1 MNISEQKIREITIE
15 VLKEFGDNISPEK
28 LREEVY
34 RRIQHQLEK
43 PSLTRNSMDSGR
55 VIITSY
61 GINKPGVVSKIS
73 TILAENNCD
82 IQDITQ
88 KILQE
93 FFTMIM
99 IVDISASP
107 LSFKELHDLLARAAE
122 EMNIKI
128 MIQHEDVF
136 RSMHRI

>member
-1 MNISEQKIREITIE
+1 LSESKIREITIE
-15 VLKEFGDNISPEK
+15 VIKELGDDALPEK
-28 LREEVY
+28 IRENVY
-34 RRIQHQLEK
+34 RKVEALMNNGNFTHEQ
-43 PSLTRNSMDSGR
+43 MDSGR

-61 GINKPGVVSKIS
+61 GFNQPGVVSKIS
-73 TILAENNCD
+73 SILAENDCD

-99 IVDISASP
+99 IVDISNTKKT
-107 LSFKELHDLLARAAE
+107 FKEISDQLDMAAE

-128 MIQHEDVF
+128 FIQHEDVF
-136 RSMHRI
+136 RYMHRL

>member
-34 RRIQHQLEK
+34 RRIQQQFER
-43 PSLTRNSMDSGR
+43 PSTVQNSQDSGR

-122 EMNIKI
+122 ELNIKI

>member
-1 MNISEQKIREITIE
+1 LNISEQKIRELTIE
-15 VLKEFGDNISPEK
+15 VLREFGDNISPEK

-34 RRIQHQLEK
+34 RRIQSMMEK
-43 PSLTRNSMDSGR
+43 PSVTHNSMDSGR

-73 TILAENNCD
+73 TILAESNCD

-107 LSFKELHDLLARAAE
+107 LSFKELHDLLAKAADE
-122 EMNIKI
+122 LNIKI
-128 MIQHEDVF
+128 MIQHEEVF

>member
-1 MNISEQKIREITIE
+1 MNVSEQKIREITIE

-34 RRIQHQLEK
+34 KRVQSFKEK
-43 PSLTRNSMDSGR
+43 PSVSQNSMDSGR

-73 TILAENNCD
+73 TILAQNNCD

-99 IVDISASP
+99 IVDISQSP
-107 LSFKELHDLLARAAE
+107 LSFKELHDLLASAAE

>member
-1 MNISEQKIREITIE
+1 MNISEQKIRELTIE
-15 VLKEFGDNISPEK
+15 VLKEFGDNIPTDK

-34 RRIQHQLEK
+34 KRIERFIEK
-43 PSLTRNSMDSGR
+43 PSTSQNSMDSGR

-73 TILAENNCD
+73 TILAQNNCD

-99 IVDISASP
+99 IVDISQSP
-107 LSFKELHDLLARAAE
+107 LSFKELHDLLSNAAE

>member
-15 VLKEFGDNISPEK
+15 VLKEFGDDISPEK

-34 RRIQHQLEK
+34 KRIQKHFEK
-43 PSLTRNSMDSGR
+43 PSTIQNSVDSGR

-73 TILAENNCD
+73 TILAQNNCD

-107 LSFKELHDLLARAAE
+107 LTFKELHDLLARAAE

-136 RSMHRI
+136 RTMHRI

>member
-1 MNISEQKIREITIE
+1 MNISEQKIREITVE
-15 VLKEFGDNISPEK
+15 VLREYGDNISPEK

-34 RRIQHQLEK
+34 RRIQSMVEK
-43 PSLTRNSMDSGR
+43 PSVTHNSMDSGR

-73 TILAENNCD
+73 TILAESNCD

-107 LSFKELHDLLARAAE
+107 LSFKELHDLLAKAAE
-122 EMNIKI
+122 ELNIKI

>member
-1 MNISEQKIREITIE
+1 MNLSEQKIREITIE
-15 VLKEFGDNISPEK
+15 VLREFGDQISPYK

-34 RRIQHQLEK
+34 KRIEK
-43 PSLTRNSMDSGR
+43 SIERPSLNQNKMDSGR

-61 GINKPGVVSKIS
+61 GINRPGVVSKIS

-99 IVDISASP
+99 IVDISASK
-107 LSFKELHDLLARAAE
+107 LSFKELHDLLAKAAE

>member
-15 VLKEFGDNISPEK
+15 VLKEFGNNISPEK

-34 RRIQHQLEK
+34 KRIETYVEK
-43 PSLTRNSMDSGR
+43 PNFAQNSMDSRR

-61 GINKPGVVSKIS
+61 GINRPGVVSKIS
-73 TILAENNCD
+73 TILAEANCD

-99 IVDISASP
+99 IVNISSSP
-107 LSFKELHDLLARAAE
+107 LSFKELHDKLAKAAE
-122 EMNIKI
+122 ELNIKI

>member
-1 MNISEQKIREITIE
+1 MSISEHKIREITIE

-34 RRIQHQLEK
+34 KRIEKYIEK
-43 PSLTRNSMDSGR
+43 PVTNQNSLDSGR

-61 GINKPGVVSKIS
+61 GINRPGVVSKIS
-73 TILAENNCD
+73 TILAESNCD

-99 IVDISASP
+99 IVDISSSP
-107 LSFKELHDLLARAAE
+107 LSFKELHDKLAKVAE

>member
-1 MNISEQKIREITIE
+1 LNISEQKIRELTIE
-15 VLKEFGDNISPEK
+15 VLREYGDNISPEK

-34 RRIQHQLEK
+34 RRIQSMVEK
-43 PSLTRNSMDSGR
+43 PSVTHNSMDSGR

-73 TILAENNCD
+73 TILAESNCD

-107 LSFKELHDLLARAAE
+107 LSFKELHDLLAKAAE
-122 EMNIKI
+122 ELNIKI

>member
-1 MNISEQKIREITIE
+1 LAISEQKIREITIE
-15 VLKEFGDNISPEK
+15 VLKEFGDNIAPEK

-34 RRIQHQLEK
+34 KRIESYLEK
-43 PSLTRNSMDSGR
+43 PSITQNSIDSGR
-55 VIITSY
+55 IIITSY
-61 GINKPGVVSKIS
+61 GINRPGVVSKIS
-73 TILAENNCD
+73 TVLAEANCD

-99 IVDISASP
+99 IVDISGSP
-107 LSFKELHDLLARAAE
+107 LSFRELHDKLAKTAE

>member
-1 MNISEQKIREITIE
+1 MKISEAKVREITLE
-15 VLKEFGDNISPEK
+15 VLKEFGNNIPPEK

-34 RRIQHQLEK
+34 KRIEK
-43 PSLTRNSMDSGR
+43 LSESPQISKELKDSGR

-61 GINKPGVVSKIS
+61 GINRPGVVSKIS
-73 TILAENNCD
+73 TILAESNCD

-99 IVDISASP
+99 IVDISNSK
-107 LSFKELHDLLARAAE
+107 LSFKELSE
-122 EMNIKI
+122 ELTKIGEELNIKI
-128 MIQHEDVF
+128 FIQHEDVF

>member
-1 MNISEQKIREITIE
+1 LNISEQKIREITIE
-15 VLKEFGDNISPEK
+15 VLKEFGNNISPEK

-34 RRIQHQLEK
+34 KRIETYVEK
-43 PSLTRNSMDSGR
+43 PKFAQNSMDSGR

-61 GINKPGVVSKIS
+61 GINRPGVVSKIS
-73 TILAENNCD
+73 TILAEANCD

-99 IVDISASP
+99 IVDISSSP
-107 LSFKELHDLLARAAE
+107 LSFKELHDKLAKAAE
-122 EMNIKI
+122 ELNIKI

>member
-1 MNISEQKIREITIE
+1 MSISEQKIREITIE
-15 VLKEFGDNISPEK
+15 VLREFGENISTDK

-34 RRIQHQLEK
+34 RRIEKYIEK
-43 PSLTRNSMDSGR
+43 PLTASNSMDSGR

-61 GINKPGVVSKIS
+61 GINRPGVVSKIS
-73 TILAENNCD
+73 TILAESNCD

-107 LSFKELHDLLARAAE
+107 LSFKELHDRLAKAAE
-122 EMNIKI
+122 ELNIKI
-128 MIQHEDVF
+128 MVQHEDVF

>member
-15 VLKEFGDNISPEK
+15 VLKEFGDNISPDK

-34 RRIQHQLEK
+34 KRIQSQIER
-43 PSLTRNSMDSGR
+43 PSTFQNSQDSGR
-55 VIITSY
+55 IIITSY

-122 EMNIKI
+122 DLNIKI
-128 MIQHEDVF
+128 MVQHEDVF

>member
-1 MNISEQKIREITIE
+1 MNISEQKIREITVE
-15 VLKEFGDNISPEK
+15 VLKEFGENISPEK

-34 RRIQHQLEK
+34 KRIQQQIGR
-43 PSLTRNSMDSGR
+43 PSLVQNSQDSGR

>member
-1 MNISEQKIREITIE
+1 MAISEQKIREITIE
-15 VLKEFGDNISPEK
+15 VLKEFGDNIAPEK

-34 RRIQHQLEK
+34 KRIESYLEK
-43 PSLTRNSMDSGR
+43 PSITQNSIDSGR
-55 VIITSY
+55 IIITSY
-61 GINKPGVVSKIS
+61 GINRPGVVSKIS
-73 TILAENNCD
+73 TVLAEANCD

-99 IVDISASP
+99 IVDISGSP
-107 LSFKELHDLLARAAE
+107 LSFRELHDKLAKTAE

>member
-15 VLKEFGDNISPEK
+15 VLKEFGDNISPDK

-34 RRIQHQLEK
+34 KRIQSQIER
-43 PSLTRNSMDSGR
+43 PSTVQNSQDSGR
-55 VIITSY
+55 IIITSY

-122 EMNIKI
+122 DLNIKI

>member
-1 MNISEQKIREITIE
+1 MNISEQKIRELTIE
-15 VLKEFGDNISPEK
+15 VLREFGDNISPEK

-34 RRIQHQLEK
+34 RRIQSMMEK
-43 PSLTRNSMDSGR
+43 PSVTHNSMDSGR

-73 TILAENNCD
+73 TILAESNCD

-107 LSFKELHDLLARAAE
+107 LSFKELHDLLAKAADE
-122 EMNIKI
+122 LNIKI
-128 MIQHEDVF
+128 MIQHEEVF

>member
-1 MNISEQKIREITIE
+1 LNISEQKIREITVE
-15 VLKEFGDNISPEK
+15 VLREYGDNISPEK

-34 RRIQHQLEK
+34 RRIQSLVEK
-43 PSLTRNSMDSGR
+43 PSVTHNSMDSGR

-73 TILAENNCD
+73 TVLAESNCD

-107 LSFKELHDLLARAAE
+107 LSFKELHDLLAKAAE
-122 EMNIKI
+122 ELNIKI

>member
-15 VLKEFGDNISPEK
+15 VLKEFGNNISPEK

-34 RRIQHQLEK
+34 KRIETYIEK
-43 PSLTRNSMDSGR
+43 PTVTQNSMDSGR
-55 VIITSY
+55 VIVTSY
-61 GINKPGVVSKIS
+61 GINRPGVVSKIS
-73 TILAENNCD
+73 TILAEANCD

-99 IVDISASP
+99 IVDISNSP
-107 LSFKELHDLLARAAE
+107 LSFKELHNKLAKVAE
-122 EMNIKI
+122 ELNIKI

>member
-15 VLKEFGDNISPEK
+15 VLKEFGNNISPEK

-34 RRIQHQLEK
+34 KRIETYIEK
-43 PSLTRNSMDSGR
+43 PAVTQNSMDSGR
-55 VIITSY
+55 VIVTSY
-61 GINKPGVVSKIS
+61 GINRPGVVSKIS
-73 TILAENNCD
+73 TILAEANCD

-99 IVDISASP
+99 IVDISNSP
-107 LSFKELHDLLARAAE
+107 LSFKELHNKLAKVAE
-122 EMNIKI
+122 ELNIKI

>member
-1 MNISEQKIREITIE
+1 LAISEQKIREITIE
-15 VLKEFGDNISPEK
+15 VLKEFGDNIAPEK

-34 RRIQHQLEK
+34 KRIESYLEK
-43 PSLTRNSMDSGR
+43 PSITQNSIDSGR
-55 VIITSY
+55 IIITSY
-61 GINKPGVVSKIS
+61 GINRPGVVSKIS
-73 TILAENNCD
+73 TVLAEANCD

-99 IVDISASP
+99 IVDISGSP
-107 LSFKELHDLLARAAE
+107 LSFRELHDKLAKTAE

-136 RSMHRI
+136 RSMH

>member
-15 VLKEFGDNISPEK
+15 VLKEFGNNISPEK

-34 RRIQHQLEK
+34 KRIETYVEK
-43 PSLTRNSMDSGR
+43 PKFAQNSMDSGR

-61 GINKPGVVSKIS
+61 GINRPGVVSKIS
-73 TILAENNCD
+73 TILAEANCD

-99 IVDISASP
+99 IVNISSSP
-107 LSFKELHDLLARAAE
+107 LSFKELHDKLAKAAE
-122 EMNIKI
+122 ELNIKI

>member
-1 MNISEQKIREITIE
+1 MNISEQRIREITIE
-15 VLKEFGDNISPEK
+15 VLKEFGNNISTEK

-34 RRIQHQLEK
+34 KRIENFLEK
-43 PSLTRNSMDSGR
+43 PSGEQNSMDSGR

-61 GINKPGVVSKIS
+61 GINRPGVVSKIS
-73 TILAENNCD
+73 TILAEANCD

-99 IVDISASP
+99 IVDISNSP
-107 LSFKELHDLLARAAE
+107 LSFKELHDKLAKAAE
-122 EMNIKI
+122 ELNIKI

>member
-1 MNISEQKIREITIE
+1 MSLSESKIREITIQ
-15 VLKEFGDNISPEK
+15 VLSEFGDNISPEK

-34 RRIQHQLEK
+34 RRIEQAIESPRVNQ
-43 PSLTRNSMDSGR
+43 NSMDSGR

-61 GINKPGVVSKIS
+61 GINRPGVVSKIS

-99 IVDISASP
+99 IVDISASK
-107 LSFKELHDLLARAAE
+107 LSFKELHDLLAKAAE

>member
-1 MNISEQKIREITIE
+1 MTISEQKIREITIE

-34 RRIQHQLEK
+34 RRIQQQLEK

>member
-15 VLKEFGDNISPEK
+15 VLKEFGEDISPEK

-34 RRIQHQLEK
+34 NRIQRQIEK
-43 PSLTRNSMDSGR
+43 PSMTQNSMDSGR

-73 TILAENNCD
+73 TILAQNNCD

-99 IVDISASP
+99 IVDISSSP

-128 MIQHEDVF
+128 MVQHEDVF
-136 RSMHRI
+136 RTMHRI

>member
-1 MNISEQKIREITIE
+1 MKISEAKVREITLE
-15 VLKEFGDNISPEK
+15 VLKEFGNNIQPEK

-34 RRIQHQLEK
+34 KRIEK
-43 PSLTRNSMDSGR
+43 LNESPQISKELKDSGR

-61 GINKPGVVSKIS
+61 GINRPGVVSKIS
-73 TILAENNCD
+73 TLLAESNCD

-99 IVDISASP
+99 IVDISNSNQ
-107 LSFKELHDLLARAAE
+107 SFKELSEGLSKIAE
-122 EMNIKI
+122 ELNIKI
-128 MIQHEDVF
+128 FIQHEDVF

>member
-1 MNISEQKIREITIE
+1 MNISEQRIREITIDI
-15 VLKEFGDNISPEK
+15 LKEFGNNISPEK

-34 RRIQHQLEK
+34 KRIENYIEK
-43 PSLTRNSMDSGR
+43 PSVNQNTMDSGR

-61 GINKPGVVSKIS
+61 GINRPGVVSKIS
-73 TILAENNCD
+73 TILAEANCD

-99 IVDISASP
+99 IVDISNSP
-107 LSFKELHDLLARAAE
+107 LSFKELHDKLAKAAE
-122 EMNIKI
+122 ELNIKI